1 MFADT
6 ITMTVNAVDHV
17 LNRINDSDPYSSE
30 YYLRSTTD
38 EYRLFIRNSKVVDKK
53 RPLATMDQHNVEL
66 IHTIYPV
73 APSTLSTVRR
83 CFCTFFNQ
91 QGDTL
96 VDPKYDAI
104 ALLGWLVAGTGAVI
118 GKLQNF
124 ES

>member
-6 ITMTVNAVDHV
+6 ITITVNAVDKV

-38 EYRLFIRNSKVVDKK
+38 EYRLFIRNSQVTDKK
-53 RPLATMDQHNVEL
+53 RPGANMDQHNVEL

-73 APSTLSTVRR
+73 APATLSTVRR
-83 CFCTFFNQ
+83 LFVTLFNQ

-96 VDPKYDAI
+96 LDPKYDAI
-104 ALLGWLVAGTGAVI
+104 GLLSWLTASTGANI